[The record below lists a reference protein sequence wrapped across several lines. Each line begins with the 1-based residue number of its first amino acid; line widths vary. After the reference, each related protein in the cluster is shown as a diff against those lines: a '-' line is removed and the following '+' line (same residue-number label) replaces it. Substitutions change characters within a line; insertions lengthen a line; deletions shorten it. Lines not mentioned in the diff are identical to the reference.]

1 MAIGIRME
9 TDNQMIL
16 QLKYKLC
23 RKQLAKNLEVGKGRG
38 KGILNNDSLLV
49 VPGTGIEPVRP
60 Y

>member
-23 RKQLAKNLEVGKGRG
+23 RKQSARNLEVGKGRG
-38 KGILNNDSLLV
+38 
-49 VPGTGIEPVRP
+49 IER
-60 Y
+60 

>member
-16 QLKYKLC
+16 QLKYKLW
-23 RKQLAKNLEVGKGRG
+23 RKQSAKNLEVKKG
-38 KGILNNDSLLV
+38 GILNDDSLLV
-49 VPGTGIEPVRP
+49 VPRTGIEPVRP